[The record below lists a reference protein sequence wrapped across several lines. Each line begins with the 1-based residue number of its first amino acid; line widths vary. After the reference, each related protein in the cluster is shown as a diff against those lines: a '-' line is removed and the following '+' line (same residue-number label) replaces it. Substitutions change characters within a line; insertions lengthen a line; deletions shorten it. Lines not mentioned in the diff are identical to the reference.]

1 MNANGKNGQFQNILI
16 GYDGSK
22 GSQHVLQIGLGIAR
36 GMHARVELLAVA
48 SLPEPA
54 MLVESHAFLDGARK
68 RYTSE
73 LEQIAKAARETG
85 IEIETDIKAGHP
97 AAQIIQQAEMN
108 KIDLIVLG
116 RRGTSRLSQLI
127 MGSVSERVLRYAS
140 CPVLVTSE
148 VPDEHSLS

>member
-1 MNANGKNGQFQNILI
+1 MNANGNTGQFQNILI

-22 GSQHVLQIGLGIAR
+22 GSQRALQVGLAIAR

-54 MLVESHAFLDGARK
+54 MLVGSHAILDGARK
-68 RYTSE
+68 RYTNE

-85 IEIETDIKAGHP
+85 IEIETEIQAGQP
-97 AAQIIQQAEMN
+97 AAQLIKQAEEN
-108 KIDLIVLG
+108 NIDLIVLG